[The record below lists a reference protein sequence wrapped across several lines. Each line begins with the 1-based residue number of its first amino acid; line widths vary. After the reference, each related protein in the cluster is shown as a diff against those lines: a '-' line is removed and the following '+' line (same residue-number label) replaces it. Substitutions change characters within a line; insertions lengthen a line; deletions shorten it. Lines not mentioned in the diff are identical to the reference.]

1 MTDAGIPQ
9 SKESLLQGRS
19 NFFQQ
24 DNDLILSVS

>member
-9 SKESLLQGRS
+9 SKESVLQGRS

-24 DNDLILSVS
+24 DNLILSVS